1 MKLGAYSLQDA
12 IEIKNR
18 VLGNN
23 VNKTGINDKRML
35 PKMYYVQ
42 LTEDLDA
49 ADSNTEYTQ
58 AEAVVLRYELN
69 SADGEALNVET
80 LDMVVTDEDKDF
92 NKITVT
98 NRSGSSL
105 SSGALIFVIKWRSEY
120 VPVSLSGASG
130 SSTAACP
137 CECLS
142 NGDIIVNSNET
153 TSQWRVQMPSV
164 RQDETNGTAV
174 FPAGTYTVVWDG
186 TNGYWVK
193 DIGDDLTAEYNDGSD
208 ATSASTLSGELI
220 FRDNDSSY
228 TTLKL
233 TITATIPAPP

>member
-1 MKLGAYSLQDA
+1 MKYGVYTQEDA
-12 IEIKNR
+12 IAIKNR
-18 VLGNN
+18 VLGSTKN
-23 VNKTGINDKRML
+23 VLGNGESRPL

-42 LTEDLDA
+42 LTEALEA
-49 ADSNTEYTQ
+49 AGSNTEYTQ

-69 SADGEALNVET
+69 SADGGALNAET
-80 LDMVVTDEDKDF
+80 LDMVVTDSDKDF

-105 SSGALIFVIKWRSEY
+105 SSGALLFVIKWRSEY

-130 SSTAACP
+130 SSTSACP
-137 CECLS
+137 CECLD

-153 TSQWRVQMPSV
+153 TSQWRVQMPTV
-164 RQDETNGTAV
+164 RQSETNGTAV
-174 FPAGTYTVVWDG
+174 FPAGTYTVTWDSG
-186 TNGYWVK
+186 NSYWVK